1 MRAIAQNGAWVG
13 IHLAIV
19 VAVLLVIG
27 GLVGLAHL
35 LASGPAGPLARLGLA
50 AALLGGA
57 VVCVST
63 AIDGFGMRALAR
75 AWADAPPAEAA
86 TALRVA
92 AAVQAA
98 TFGVWSVGMLVF
110 FGAAFGCFGAAV
122 NASGRF
128 PGWFGWSAV
137 AGGAG
142 AAAAA
147 LLQIAHSGAVQAAR
161 PSSSPRRCCSR
172 CGPSPWGSGCGA
184 PPPRRGQSA
193 APPRRRPGRRSP
205 VSVPARYTAVP
216 ARGHERGAHRDR
228 ERGVRA
234 VGWEWRAEAPRREA
248 PASGCRARSPE
259 TSIPLRVREAVPP
272 VLTLCNRCPH
282 ALFRTRQRLSARS
295 LTLARAADVERD
307 QLFALRVRSLR

>member
-1 MRAIAQNGAWVG
+1 MSAARLHRSSQRLSAALLVAGAGLGLVGNALHPHAAAGDADAPVRAIAQNGAWVG
-13 IHLAIV
+13 IHLAII

-35 LASGPAGPLARLGLA
+35 LASGPAGPPPRLGLA

-75 AWADAPPAEAA
+75 AWAGAPPAEAA

-98 TFGVWSVGMLVF
+98 NFGVWSVGMLVF

-128 PGWFGWSAV
+128 PRWFGWSAV

-147 LLQIAHSGAVQAAR
+147 LLQIANTGAVQAAETLFLA
-161 PSSSPRRCCSR
+161 SSLLLTLWAFALGVRLWRAAAPA
-172 CGPSPWGSGCGA
+172 GA
-184 PPPRRGQSA
+184 ARSA
-193 APPRRRPGRRSP
+193 APAG
-205 VSVPARYTAVP
+205 AVT
-216 ARGHERGAHRDR
+216 G
-228 ERGVRA
+228 
-234 VGWEWRAEAPRREA
+234 
-248 PASGCRARSPE
+248 
-259 TSIPLRVREAVPP
+259 
-272 VLTLCNRCPH
+272 
-282 ALFRTRQRLSARS
+282 
-295 LTLARAADVERD
+295 
-307 QLFALRVRSLR
+307 